1 MDTTEIEKLELELQ
15 NALFEIKKRSKVL
28 TLFRVLSYGGS
39 LIYFLG
45 VLVVFNIGFL
55 TNPKLVNA
63 IDNTTV
69 LSIIIPLFIL
79 ITIGSAGSSYYYSK
93 YISTEQEAII
103 RIVNKLFPDAEY
115 TNSTG
120 SFSVSKLML
129 SNLFGNM
136 EREKVSSYSHGTLKL
151 KGDRSPIVL
160 NDISV
165 GNSKIDYWLFKTSIG
180 TLLVVMKYMFKGMFS
195 KRLENLTT
203 NFRGVFNV
211 ITLNKKVEGIVII
224 VPDHLEKHID
234 YLAKSIQQLSNREGI
249 NLIKM
254 ENIDF
259 EHKFS
264 VYTTDDILARYILT
278 PARMDEIVKLKG
290 EYHRD
295 MMFSYAFNQFYM
307 AISMPEGLLGLDS
320 EKINKDN
327 SVAGFY
333 ANVSLAKNVI
343 NNLSNI

>member
-1 MDTTEIEKLELELQ
+1 MNTATINKLDAELQ
-15 NALFEIKKRSKVL
+15 ESLSEIKKRSKVL
-28 TLFRVLSYGGS
+28 TLFRVLSFGGS
-39 LIYFLG
+39 LLYFIG
-45 VLVVFNIGFL
+45 IFIVFNVTIF
-55 TNPKLVNA
+55 TNPEFLNT

-69 LSIIIPLFIL
+69 LYVIIPLFIL

-93 YISTEQEAII
+93 YIYTEQRAII
-103 RIVNKLFPDAEY
+103 KLVNDLFPNSEY
-115 TNSTG
+115 TIDKG

-129 SNLFGNM
+129 SNLFGDL

-151 KGDRSPIVL
+151 PGDKSKIVL
-160 NDISV
+160 NDISL
-165 GNSKIDYWLFKTSIG
+165 GNSKIDYWLSKTSIG
-180 TLLVVMKYMFKGMFS
+180 TLLVVMKYMFKGIFS
-195 KRLENLTT
+195 KRLEDVTT
-203 NFRGVFNV
+203 NFRGVFNTT
-211 ITLNKKVEGIVII
+211 TLNKKINGIVII

-254 ENIDF
+254 ESVYF
-259 EHKFS
+259 EQQFS

-278 PARMDEIVKLKG
+278 PARMDEILKLKG

-320 EKINKDN
+320 KKINKDN